1 MRPTITSKKSDFVF
15 VGPSPRSKSYY
26 GFNAS
31 QQRYTSHAEYKS
43 LFTLQRN
50 SLRTG
55 GWKEASNSRLRI
67 KVRKNAIRI

>member
-1 MRPTITSKKSDFVF
+1 MRPTNPSKKSDYIF

-26 GFNAS
+26 GFNTS
-31 QQRYTSHAEYKS
+31 QQRYTSHAEYRS

-55 GWKEASNSRLRI
+55 RRENYHSILRI
-67 KVRKNAIRI
+67 RVRRNAIRI